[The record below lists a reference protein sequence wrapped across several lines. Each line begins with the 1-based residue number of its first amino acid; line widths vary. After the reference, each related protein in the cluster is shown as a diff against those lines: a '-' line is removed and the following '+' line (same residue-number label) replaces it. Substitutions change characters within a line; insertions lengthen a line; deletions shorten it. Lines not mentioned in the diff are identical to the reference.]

1 MEGGRR
7 KSKHLDSHS
16 VTIFLYLYR
25 YSERE
30 SVTSAHKRYTNSS
43 ETGCNAW

>member
-7 KSKHLDSHS
+7 KSQQLDSHS

-30 SVTSAHKRYTNSS
+30 SVTSSHKSYANSS
-43 ETGCNAW
+43 ETGCNTW